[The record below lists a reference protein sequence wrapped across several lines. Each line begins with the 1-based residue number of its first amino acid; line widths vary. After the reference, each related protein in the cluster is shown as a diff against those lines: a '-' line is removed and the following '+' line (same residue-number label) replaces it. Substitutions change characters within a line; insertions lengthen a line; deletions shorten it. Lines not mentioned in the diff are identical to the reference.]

1 MENIM
6 ENLPAIISAVLAL
19 VLILTVITNIITEVV
34 KKLTWDKLPTNVLA
48 VLVAMVLTLCAF
60 FADCQIMGLAVTW
73 YMVVGAIVVGFFVA
87 FAAMF
92 GFDKF
97 RQMLE
102 QIANLQE
109 KKE

>member
-1 MENIM
+1 
-6 ENLPAIISAVLAL
+6 
-19 VLILTVITNIITEVV
+19 
-34 KKLTWDKLPTNVLA
+34 
-48 VLVAMVLTLCAF
+48 
-60 FADCQIMGLAVTW
+60 
-73 YMVVGAIVVGFFVA
+73 MVVGAIVVGFFVA